1 MSSLMNMNQKYLRVV
16 LLAGIMVSA
25 SLFLNY
31 FQERDSKERPEKKW
45 SGRTFEAETE
55 VERVPLLSPE
65 AHGFDTERVWSGQDD
80 WEPAIAVD
88 PQSSY
93 VYQLTT
99 RFSGPRPCGAC
110 PLPAIAFHSSSNGG
124 ATWNPD
130 KFPFLT
136 GHRQADPEIALSAN
150 GTIFAACLT
159 NGGIEF
165 TKSSNRGKT
174 WSQPVDLKNTVF
186 ADKPILT
193 VSADGKDI
201 YIGFNAGDGFV
212 YASHNS
218 GVTFTNAIRTSHSNR
233 TWFHT
238 GGLVAPDRAVYFAT
252 TDYKD
257 GFVGDS
263 HVRILKSTDLGRTW
277 ITKLVDT
284 SKEQPD
290 CQSVPGCY
298 LGFIGTS
305 VAMAMDENG
314 LLMIAYHVNDVT
326 GTPERMYIR
335 TSRDGVHWT
344 ARKRISVASL
354 AVNNAFPAVAS
365 GTGPN
370 DFRVAWQDDR
380 NGAMHEWNTWFRKT
394 TDGGATWSKAIR
406 LSNRTSG
413 APYKNTAGYS
423 FPYGD
428 YMEIAVSSSGM
439 NFLIWGEAAS
449 YDGPGGSWYTRG
461 G

>member
-1 MSSLMNMNQKYLRVV
+1 MSSLINMNQKYLRVV
-16 LLAGIMVSA
+16 LLVGIMVSA

-45 SGRTFEAETE
+45 SGRTFETETE

-65 AHGFDTERVWSGQDD
+65 APGFDTERVWSVQDD

-88 PQSSY
+88 PRSSY

-110 PLPAIAFHSSSNGG
+110 PLPTIVFHSSSNGG

-130 KFPFLT
+130 KFPFVT
-136 GHRQADPEIALSAN
+136 NHRLADPEIALSAD
-150 GTIFAACLT
+150 GTIFAACLGG
-159 NGGIEF
+159 GGIYF
-165 TKSSNRGKT
+165 IKSSDHGQT
-174 WSQPVDLKNTVF
+174 WTQPLALKSTGF
-186 ADKPILT
+186 ADKPILA
-193 VSADGKDI
+193 VSANGNDV
-201 YIGFNAGDGFV
+201 YIGFNAGDGYV
-212 YASHNS
+212 YASHTS
-218 GVTFTNAIRTSHSNR
+218 GHTFTNPVRTSHTTR

-238 GGLVAPDRAVYFAT
+238 GGLVALDGTVYFAT
-252 TDYKD
+252 TDYRT
-257 GFVGDS
+257 GFVGNS
-263 HVRILKSTDLGRTW
+263 NVRILKSTDQGRTW
-277 ITKLVDT
+277 TITFVDK
-284 SKEQPD
+284 SREQPD
-290 CQSVPGCY
+290 CDSVPGCY

-305 VAMAMDENG
+305 VAMAVDVNG
-314 LLMIAYHVNDVT
+314 LIMIAYHVNDVT
-326 GTPERMYIR
+326 STPETMYIR
-335 TSRDGVHWT
+335 TSLDGIHWSP
-344 ARKRISVASL
+344 RKRISVSSS
-354 AVNNAFPAVAS
+354 AVNNAFPAIVA
-365 GTGPN
+365 GNTPN

-406 LSNRTSG
+406 LSNRPTG
-413 APYKNTAGYS
+413 APYKNTAGYN

-428 YMEIAVSSSGM
+428 YMEIAVSSTGK
-439 NFLIWGEAAS
+439 NYLIWGEAAS